1 MQTVLDALWLAGV
14 ASAAT
19 FMLYGLYVGCAYR
32 CQASVHA
39 LCTVARL
46 AMRDSARVGESI
58 DELRAAARVE

>member
-1 MQTVLDALWLAGV
+1 
-14 ASAAT
+14 
-19 FMLYGLYVGCAYR
+19 MLYGLYVCCAYR

-46 AMRDSARVGESI
+46 AMRDSARAGESI